1 MLTRNEVRVVCILMS
16 TWKDYITET
25 EAENLAQW
33 EIDAK
38 DHRDQAAIYAVWKRR
53 LADTARARMRK
64 QMKEEV
70 Q

>member
-1 MLTRNEVRVVCILMS
+1 MS

-64 QMKEEV
+64 QMKEETR
-70 Q
+70 